1 MRAVWNWTAPRTPK
15 RAVRPAPRILL
26 DRARLARMV
35 ADIDKAA
42 FTRADLVELVGALLP
57 VDAPE
62 DPRALIEKITEMV
75 AVRISAPRAAHHR
88 EGHELF
94 TVDAVI
100 AEEQRIFDM
109 VDALDTRARLDVRT
123 ADLAD
128 LSADQARAVHGIA

>member
-15 RAVRPAPRILL
+15 RAVRAAPRALL

-62 DPRALIEKITEMV
+62 DPRALIEKIVDMV

-88 EGHELF
+88 EGFELV

-100 AEEQRIFDM
+100 AEEARVFDM
-109 VDALDTRARLDVRT
+109 VDVVDNRARLDVRS
-123 ADLAD
+123 DD
-128 LSADQARAVHGIA
+128 